1 MAKQWPGSQSE
12 GKNQRGYVLPS
23 AELIRNWWT
32 EISVCELTGIDD
44 DGTELLAK
52 IVEVVGSELSVE
64 DRNVA
69 IHSLMAGCVDEKY
82 REIFEDATR
91 KLIEG
96 LLELSKAVPG
106 ERTCFKLVGA
116 IGDNIIVATP
126 IM

>member
-1 MAKQWPGSQSE
+1 M
-12 GKNQRGYVLPS
+12 
-23 AELIRNWWT
+23 
-32 EISVCELTGIDD
+32 
-44 DGTELLAK
+44 
-52 IVEVVGSELSVE
+52 GSELSAE

-69 IHSLMAGCVDEKY
+69 IHALMTGCVDEKY

-91 KLIEG
+91 KLIER
-96 LLELSKAVPG
+96 LLELCKAVPG